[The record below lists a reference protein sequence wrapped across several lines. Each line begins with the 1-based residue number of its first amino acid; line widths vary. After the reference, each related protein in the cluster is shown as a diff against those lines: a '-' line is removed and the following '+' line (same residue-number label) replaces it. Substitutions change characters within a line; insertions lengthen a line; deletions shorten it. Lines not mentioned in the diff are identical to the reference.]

1 MIKIFIRT
9 ILYMSFSVFFA
20 YIGVRC
26 NAEVLKTLFT
36 VLGIVFS
43 ISMSLLLSF
52 NLSKILN
59 TSIRKSI
66 RKEITHTRTM
76 LLMDFVLST
85 LFLVV
90 ALLWNPDSIRY
101 EIGSWLVIDI
111 ELIALLCIV
120 VSLFYEIYNFGC
132 IHKLHGDIE
141 DAVIAEEIGKNNNAH

>member
-1 MIKIFIRT
+1 MKILIRT
-9 ILYMSFSVFFA
+9 ILSMAFSVFFA
-20 YIGVRC
+20 DIGVRG

-111 ELIALLCIV
+111 ELIALLCIG

-141 DAVIAEEIGKNNNAH
+141 DAVIAEEIGKNNNAY

>member
-1 MIKIFIRT
+1 MKILIRT
-9 ILYMSFSVFFA
+9 ILSMAFSVLLA
-20 YIGVRC
+20 DAGVRG

-59 TSIRKSI
+59 TSVRKSI
-66 RKEITHTRTM
+66 RREIAHTRMM
-76 LLMDFVLST
+76 LLIDFVLST

-90 ALLWNPDSIRY
+90 SLLWNPDSIRY
-101 EIGSWLVIDI
+101 EIRSWLVIDI
-111 ELIALLCIV
+111 ELIGLLCIGF
-120 VSLFYEIYNFGC
+120 SLFYEIYNFSC

-141 DAVIAEEIGKNNNAH
+141 DAVIAEELEKINKQT

>member
-1 MIKIFIRT
+1 MKILIRT
-9 ILYMSFSVFFA
+9 ILSMAFSVFLA
-20 YIGVRC
+20 DIGVRG

-59 TSIRKSI
+59 APIRKSI
-66 RKEITHTRTM
+66 RREIAHTRM
-76 LLMDFVLST
+76 LLLNDFVLST

-90 ALLWNPDSIRY
+90 ALIWNPHCIRY
-101 EIGSWLVIDI
+101 EIHSWFVIDV
-111 ELIALLCIV
+111 ELIALLCIGF
-120 VSLFYEIYNFGC
+120 SLFYEIYNFGC

-141 DAVIAEEIGKNNNAH
+141 DAIIAEKVGKNNK

>member
-1 MIKIFIRT
+1 
-9 ILYMSFSVFFA
+9 
-20 YIGVRC
+20 
-26 NAEVLKTLFT
+26 
-36 VLGIVFS
+36 
-43 ISMSLLLSF
+43 
-52 NLSKILN
+52 
-59 TSIRKSI
+59 
-66 RKEITHTRTM
+66 M

-141 DAVIAEEIGKNNNAH
+141 DAVIAEVIGKNAFLSLIIFILMEFYLLFRELLLPLWRGSDILKTTESSLRRCRT